1 MSAGVELNLSH
12 VLSLV
17 DMFRR
22 ESKAI
27 TTHTFQPW
35 ADIATTIGALEAH
48 RTHRPGTRARHDIEQ
63 VLERAPTD
71 LGVGTTGYRSARSE
85 HAQRSAGGE
94 KHPHR
99 RRSVSV
105 GQVTGVSVAT
115 R

>member
-1 MSAGVELNLSH
+1 MGAGVELNLLY
-12 VLSLV
+12 VLSLA

-27 TTHTFQPW
+27 TTHTFHPW
-35 ADIATTIGALEAH
+35 ADIATTIGPLDAH

-85 HAQRSAGGE
+85 HA
-94 KHPHR
+94 
-99 RRSVSV
+99 
-105 GQVTGVSVAT
+105 
-115 R
+115 